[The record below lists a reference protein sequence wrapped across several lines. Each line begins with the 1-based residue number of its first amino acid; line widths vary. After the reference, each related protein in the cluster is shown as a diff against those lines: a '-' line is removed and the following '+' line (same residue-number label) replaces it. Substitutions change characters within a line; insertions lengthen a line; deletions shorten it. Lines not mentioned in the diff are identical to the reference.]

1 MRLHDNLSINLT
13 PSDSNRSAG
22 DDSYE
27 GIFCTENIIDS
38 KKGSSTNVLSSLP
51 LANLTRKNVVI

>member
-13 PSDSNRSAG
+13 PSDSNKSAG

-27 GIFCTENIIDS
+27 GIFCTENII
-38 KKGSSTNVLSSLP
+38 
-51 LANLTRKNVVI
+51 

>member
-1 MRLHDNLSINLT
+1 MRLYDNLSINYN

-27 GIFCTENIIDS
+27 GIFCTESII
-38 KKGSSTNVLSSLP
+38 
-51 LANLTRKNVVI
+51 